1 MFRTLFLSV
10 PSLLASSLL
19 IAASGGPDT
28 YGYTWKDSNEPGGPV
43 YNWIDITTT
52 GVLVTGLAD
61 DNVVGPYV
69 MTTNMPF
76 YWYDTKK
83 VWIGSNGYLAFN
95 GVNIASP
102 FPLIPTAGGANDYIA
117 GLMADLTFMGAGNTA
132 QCYLKDDVSS
142 TIVSYINVPFWT
154 AAAPGYT
161 GSNTFQFI
169 LNKADSTITVQFQQQ
184 TGLTQNNDIGI
195 GIESITGDIGLQHSA
210 DTYPPVNYAIRYY
223 NPSVPLLT
231 VIDASL
237 EWNSFEGNQGV
248 TLATNASPFTM
259 TVNVRNTGNAIVS
272 NFDVTGSV
280 RNTGGT
286 VLATDVQ
293 SVGSI
298 IPANDTVITYAT
310 TWQPTTP
317 GTYRMEGQISGIAN
331 ELIASN
337 NLRIQ
342 ELSVYDPTAPVLNI
356 DWAGTT
362 DDGVGLGWDGGDGG
376 VGTYISFPSYP
387 AYISGTTV
395 RISSNTGPSG
405 FTMKVFDDD
414 GPNGTPGTLLDS
426 VFVAGAQAG
435 PGDHVY
441 PLSSPITLLSGGVYV
456 QWYMQGP
463 NVNIARDI
471 VPPFS
476 LNSYEVLAN
485 VWAEYRDRSIAD
497 FHLGVQVTVPPVLD
511 AGCSAFFGLID
522 GLNVGGP
529 TVVRTWVRNYGNQ
542 PINGFPVS
550 YQFASDPVVTQNFGG
565 PPIGPG
571 DSSLFNFSQQ
581 FIPIVNGPATLCAWA
596 SYPGDSDALND
607 TNCVS
612 ININVGIREADRDVL
627 SVHPVPA
634 NDVLMI
640 RGVAERGLIRILDA
654 TGREVER
661 TTVIP
666 SGGLVMVDV
675 NDLPTGQYHVL
686 LITQEHFHSARFVV
700 AR

>member
-1 MFRTLFLSV
+1 MFRTLLLSV

-102 FPLIPTAGGANDYIA
+102 FPLIPTAGGANDYVA

-132 QCYLKDDVSS
+132 QCYLKDDVNS

-154 AAAPGYT
+154 SAAPGYT

-169 LNKADSTITVQFQQQ
+169 LDKSDSTITIQFQQQ

-223 NPSVPLLT
+223 NPAVPLLT

-248 TLATNASPFTM
+248 TLATNAAPFVM
-259 TVNVRNTGNAIVS
+259 TVNVRNTGNAIVT

-298 IPANDTVITYAT
+298 IPANDTVITYAN

-356 DWAGTT
+356 DWAGAT
-362 DDGVGLGWDGGDGG
+362 DDGAGLGWDGGDGG

-387 AYISGTTV
+387 AYISATTV

-414 GPNGTPGTLLDS
+414 GPNGAPGTLLDS
-426 VFVAGAQAG
+426 VFVAGAQGG

-476 LNSYEVLAN
+476 LHSYEVLAN

-550 YQFASDPVVTQNFGG
+550 YQFASEPVVTQNFGG
-565 PPIGPG
+565 PPIAPG

-581 FIPIVNGPATLCAWA
+581 FIPSVNGPATLCAWA

-612 ININVGIREADRDVL
+612 INITVGIREADRELL

-634 NDVLMI
+634 NDVLVI
-640 RGVAERGLIRILDA
+640 RGITERGLIRILDA
-654 TGREVER
+654 TGREVHR
-661 TTVIP
+661 TTVTP
-666 SGGLVMVDV
+666 SGGQVTMNVH
-675 NDLPTGQYHVL
+675 DLPTGQYHLL
-686 LITQEHFHSARFVV
+686 LITEEHFHSARFVV

>member
-476 LNSYEVLAN
+476 LHSYEVLAN

>member
-476 LNSYEVLAN
+476 LHSYEVLAN

-596 SYPGDSDALND
+596 SYPGDNDALND